1 MNPTNIKLIERT
13 NMANRNEIKDQNG
26 TKNS

>member
-1 MNPTNIKLIERT
+1 MNPTNIT
-13 NMANRNEIKDQNG
+13 NMANGNEIKDQNR